1 MLPPIKKFYI
11 QLFMFNEF
19 RTFAPDKTISYLKMN
34 QPLIIDAHSHL
45 WLKQDTSWNGKPIR
59 SLRNGRSIFLGEE
72 VQMIPPFIIDGRNTA
87 EVFLSNMDYAQ
98 VSAAVVVQEF
108 IDGFQN
114 DYLAEVSRQYPD
126 RFFVFGMADYLR
138 LETGDRRQE
147 TAEQLLKRGFNGL
160 AIPGHRLMGQPLTS
174 EAMMQMFRMMEREGA
189 LLSIT
194 LEDGDRQTGELGEV
208 IAECPRLKIAIGHLG
223 MANPPQTPCWENE
236 SWRQQI
242 SLARNE
248 NVMIETGGITWLYNS
263 EFYPFPS
270 AVRAI
275 REAADLVGYDRLMWG
290 SDYPRTITAITYR
303 MSYDFLLKTPELTD
317 DEKRLLLGDNARR
330 FYGFKNL
337 IELPYIKNMSE

>member
-1 MLPPIKKFYI
+1 
-11 QLFMFNEF
+11 
-19 RTFAPDKTISYLKMN
+19 MN

-45 WLKQDTSWNGKPIR
+45 WLKQDTTWSGRPIR

-114 DYLAEVSRQYPD
+114 DYLEEVARQYPE
-126 RFFVFGMADYLR
+126 RFFVFGMADYLNQ
-138 LETGDRRQE
+138 GDWSLIQQ
-147 TAEQLLKRGFNGL
+147 AEHLLQRGFKGI
-160 AIPGHRLMGQPLTS
+160 AIPGHRLMGRPLTS
-174 EAMMQMFRMMEREGA
+174 DAMMQMFRRMEREGA

-194 LEDGDRQTGELGEV
+194 LEDGDRQTSELAEV

-236 SWRQQI
+236 SWRRQI
-242 SLARNE
+242 SLARRE
-248 NVMIETGGITWLYNS
+248 NVMIESGGITWLYNS

-275 REAADLVGYDRLMWG
+275 REAADLVGMNKLMWG

-303 MSYDFLLKTPELTD
+303 MSYDFLLKTQELTD
-317 DEKRLLLGDNARR
+317 GDKRLFLGDNARR